1 MELESVLTFQNMYDL
16 GKTENVLLYG
26 DYKIPCTCKF
36 TKNYLE
42 IDCTAFVTE
51 ELVKDIVDTQVF
63 KIDGV
68 KFYRKDDLSIKNTKV
83 GKPVICEFSL
93 INVHPF
99 VVENINLRD
108 CVFGSKD

>member
-16 GKTENVLLYG
+16 GETPNVLLYG

-51 ELVKDIVDTQVF
+51 ELVKDIVDTQIF
-63 KIDGV
+63 KINGV
-68 KFYRKDDLSIKNTKV
+68 KFYRKDDLSIKHTPV
-83 GKPVICEFSL
+83 GKPVICEFGL
-93 INVHPF
+93 INEHPF
-99 VVENINLRD
+99 KVEFINLREL
-108 CVFGSKD
+108 VFNKNE